1 MTGNNDDNGFWFNS
15 SDTVRAC
22 STDYVRTGSRRC
34 PADAHATATPNH
46 ATPTVP
52 LPRRATPTVR
62 VGGHTWETCQGPQV
76 GCDVGTSEHKPQ
88 CQTEGLT
95 NFKVSVWVLPHLQPL
110 RS

>member
-1 MTGNNDDNGFWFNS
+1 MTGNDDDNGFWFNS

-22 STDYVRTGSRRC
+22 STDYVWTGSRRC
-34 PADAHATATPNH
+34 PADAHAT
-46 ATPTVP
+46 
-52 LPRRATPTVR
+52 ATPTVR